1 MRNYFQLENQQ
12 VFLKG
17 YKYILTS
24 NCLESSLMKNRLK
37 LNIRIFFEKAILK
50 IYFLEKQF

>member
-17 YKYILTS
+17 YKYILTG

-37 LNIRIFFEKAILK
+37 LNIRIFFEEAILK